1 MRPFP
6 ALVVVNVLQPG
17 NASLSRRENVEK
29 GRKTLDKINKKDII
43 IAVKQL
49 KAMTKPVLCKDIAE
63 TKQIPKPEARGERC
77 KPLVHAAKQPLR
89 SSPRGAER
97 FIPVTEWLRCF
108 P

>member
-49 KAMTKPVLCKDIAE
+49 KAMTKPVL
-63 TKQIPKPEARGERC
+63 
-77 KPLVHAAKQPLR
+77 
-89 SSPRGAER
+89 
-97 FIPVTEWLRCF
+97 
-108 P
+108 